1 MKQPAVFR
9 RSYLIRSFIAVSCF
23 AVAALLS
30 GVVDPVAAISEN
42 TLLELDI
49 PNVLA
54 LTADSSVEMNFT
66 PTPGGTFMKKSTN
79 VTVTTNNMTG
89 YVLQV
94 ADQDSN
100 TDLSHLL
107 PTVSH
112 RIQSISSNATE
123 SNFPTN
129 SWGLS
134 LDQTNFQAI
143 PLNANPL
150 TIAGTATGPVAG
162 ERKTVTFGAKVNADL
177 TSGTYHDTVVF
188 TAIANYVPT
197 PTFSGITTMQ
207 QMTTGICN
215 AETKPTKEATQS
227 TTDHTEDTNLVPE
240 TTLTDTRD
248 GKSYIIRKLADG
260 NCWMSQNLA
269 LSPDGNT
276 TYTEADTD
284 LHDGRT
290 FTAPAEAEDG
300 SEWSLNGSDGPGYA
314 IPYPGIAYIQ
324 NGTTPSST
332 GQPLEATGN
341 FYNWPM
347 ATAGARDVN
356 GNNLIYANSGEAADS
371 ICPKGWRLPPA
382 DGDKSYKNL
391 LVSSYNL
398 PTNSGAALLASPFN
412 FLFAGW
418 FGSENNDSNDY
429 HDQGSGGVL
438 IASTIH
444 SGMNASA
451 NTIFI
456 EEFFSN
462 QWAAPFGRGFS
473 VRCVAR

>member
-1 MKQPAVFR
+1 
-9 RSYLIRSFIAVSCF
+9 
-23 AVAALLS
+23 
-30 GVVDPVAAISEN
+30 
-42 TLLELDI
+42 
-49 PNVLA
+49 
-54 LTADSSVEMNFT
+54 MNFT

-112 RIQSISSNATE
+112 KIQSISSNATE

-162 ERKTVTFGAKVNADL
+162 ESKTVTFGAKVNADL

-207 QMTTGICN
+207 QMTTEICN
-215 AETKPTKEATQS
+215 VETKPTKEATQS

-269 LSPDGNT
+269 LSTSAGQVL
-276 TYTEADTD
+276 TEADTD
-284 LHDGRT
+284 LMPGRT
-290 FTAPAEAEDG
+290 FTAPAASVEGDTWAN
-300 SEWSLNGSDGPGYA
+300 NGSDGPHYLE
-314 IPYPGIAYIQ
+314 PKPEFAYIQ

-332 GQPLEATGN
+332 GQPIEATGN
-341 FYNWPM
+341 YYDWIM
-347 ATAGARDVN
+347 ATAGAKAED
-356 GNNLIYANSGEAADS
+356 GTSLISTSSDANAADS
-371 ICPKGWRLPPA
+371 ICPKGWRLPQEEEN
-382 DGDKSYKNL
+382 KSYKNL
-391 LVSSYNL
+391 IISTYNI
-398 PTNSGAALLASPFN
+398 PTNSDASLLATPFN
-412 FLFAGW
+412 FLRSGNYYIVNKLFHRLGEVGLLWTSKPLNQRYRAYNLL
-418 FGSENNDSNDY
+418 FEDSRVDP
-429 HDQGSGGVL
+429 QSQ
-438 IASTIH
+438 IWKAMMPI
-444 SGMNASA
+444 
-451 NTIFI
+451 
-456 EEFFSN
+456 
-462 QWAAPFGRGFS
+462 S